1 MYKRFGKRLLD
12 LILALLGLAL
22 LWPLFLVLA
31 LLVYFK
37 LGSPVLYR
45 VERPGKDEKLFTL
58 VKFRTMTEERDDQ
71 GQLLPDWE
79 RLSPL
84 GHFLRSSSL
93 DELPELWCILK
104 GDMSFVGPRPLSKL
118 YLPYYREE
126 EARRHQVR
134 PGLTGLAQ
142 ISGRNTLDWD
152 ERLALDVE
160 YVDQMSFGKDLS
172 ILWRTLGRV
181 FSRKD
186 VVVAGTGLVGDLDEV
201 RQVMRPDYLKEQ
213 ETEV

>member
-1 MYKRFGKRLLD
+1 MGARIWKGSTRPWTTIWKGRSRTLYKRFGKRLLD

-186 VVVAGTGLVGDLDEV
+186 VVVA
-201 RQVMRPDYLKEQ
+201 
-213 ETEV
+213 

>member
-12 LILALLGLAL
+12 LILAFVGLAL
-22 LWPLFLVLA
+22 LWPLLLVLA

-58 VKFRTMTEERDDQ
+58 VKFRTMSEERDDK
-71 GQLLPDWE
+71 GQLLADWD

-152 ERLALDVE
+152 QRLALDVE
-160 YVDQMSFGKDLS
+160 YVDQMSFGKDIA

-181 FSRKD
+181 FSRRD
-186 VVVAGTGLVGDLDEV
+186 VVVAGRGSVGDLDEV
-201 RQVMRPDYLKEQ
+201 RQVMRPQYLKEQ
-213 ETEV
+213 GRQV

>member
-45 VERPGKDEKLFTL
+45 VERSGKDEKLFTL

>member
-1 MYKRFGKRLLD
+1 MYRRFGKRFLD
-12 LILALLGLAL
+12 LVLAIFGLVF

-31 LLVYFK
+31 LLVFLK
-37 LGSPVLYR
+37 LGRPVFHR
-45 VERPGKDEKLFTL
+45 VERPGRDEKLFTL
-58 VKFRTMTEERDDQ
+58 VKFRTMTLARDER
-71 GQLLPDWE
+71 GQLLPDQE
-79 RLSPL
+79 RLTGL
-84 GHFLRSSSL
+84 GRFLRSSSL

-104 GDMSFVGPRPLSKL
+104 GDMSFVGPRPLSKF

-160 YVDQMSFGKDLS
+160 YVDRISLSKDLA
-172 ILWRTLGRV
+172 ILWRTLGKV
-181 FSRKD
+181 FSRRD

>member
-186 VVVAGTGLVGDLDEV
+186 VVVAGRGSVGDLDEV
-201 RQVMRPDYLKEQ
+201 RQVMRPQYMQEQ
-213 ETEV
+213 GRQA